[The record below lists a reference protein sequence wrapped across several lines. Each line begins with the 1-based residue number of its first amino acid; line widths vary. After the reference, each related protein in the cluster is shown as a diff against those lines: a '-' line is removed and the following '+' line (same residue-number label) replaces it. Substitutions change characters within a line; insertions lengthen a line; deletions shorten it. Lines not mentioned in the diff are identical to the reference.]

1 MPIGFVAAGVGVYQG
16 YKAGRDADSAAADAS
31 RAAAASAKDQR
42 EMNQIEYYQQQLNL
56 EQENIYA
63 RGSMQGAY
71 AASGVSISQGSPL
84 SMLATQAKEYAVQGE
99 YLARRKKSMDK
110 GTYSKLEIANAG
122 IEASRTRASAA
133 ADAMAI
139 NAVFG
144 AASTYQ
150 NL

>member
-1 MPIGFVAAGVGVYQG
+1 
-16 YKAGRDADSAAADAS
+16 
-31 RAAAASAKDQR
+31 
-42 EMNQIEYYQQQLNL
+42 
-56 EQENIYA
+56 
-63 RGSMQGAY
+63 
-71 AASGVSISQGSPL
+71 
-84 SMLATQAKEYAVQGE
+84 MLATQAKEYAVQGE

-110 GTYSKLEIANAG
+110 GTYSKLAIANAG

-144 AASTYQ
+144 AVSTYQ